1 MSYLTAFI
9 DKLNGMRI
17 LHTSDWHIGSVL
29 YGRKRYD
36 ESDQFLNWLV
46 ETIKSHSIETLLVAG
61 DIFDTSTPSNT
72 AQELYYRFLNEVS
85 KTSCRRVIVTG
96 GNHDS
101 PSFLDAP
108 KALLKAFNVYVVGSA
123 AEREEDEVYVLK
135 DADNNP
141 EVIVC
146 AVPFLRDR
154 DVRQSSEGESY
165 RDKENR
171 LVEGIIS
178 HYQKV
183 YEEACKQRNELG
195 KSLPIIGVGHLFIAG
210 SSIYKRS
217 GEASG
222 ERDLYVGNLGQVPA
236 DRLPSFDYFALGH
249 LHIPQKVAGRETI
262 RYSGSPMA
270 MNFDEIHQQKSVVLI
285 DIDDQHID
293 VQTIPVPAFR
303 QFEQIKGDWDS
314 IEASLRRLE
323 EESFAGWVEVIYEGQ
338 EAIGN
343 LRERVYKLVEN
354 TSIEVLK
361 IQNAMLFNAVMKQYE
376 KEVELQDLNPADVF
390 DQCLIDHG
398 IPDDQKIVL
407 KGLFSEVCRQ
417 ISEADNQK
425 E

>member
-1 MSYLTAFI
+1 M
-9 DKLNGMRI
+9 KV
-17 LHTSDWHIGSVL
+17 LHTSDWHIGSTL

-36 ESDQFLNWLV
+36 ESEKFLQWLV
-46 ETIKSHSIETLLVAG
+46 ETIKNHSIETLIVAG

-85 KTSCRRVIVTG
+85 RTLCRHVIVTG

-108 KALLKAFNVYVVGSA
+108 KALLKAFNVHVVGSA
-123 AEREEDEVYVLK
+123 AEKEEDEVFVLK

-141 EVIVC
+141 VVIVC

-165 RDKENR
+165 GDKESR

-183 YEEACKQRNELG
+183 YEEACKQRNNLG
-195 KSLPIIGVGHLFIAG
+195 KSLPIIGMGHLFIAG

-217 GEASG
+217 GETNG
-222 ERDLYVGNLGQVPA
+222 ERDLYVGSLGQVPA
-236 DRLPSFDYFALGH
+236 DRLPPFDYFALGH
-249 LHIPQKVAGRETI
+249 LHIPQKVAGSESI
-262 RYSGSPMA
+262 RYSGSPMV
-270 MNFDEIHQQKSVVLI
+270 MNFDEIHQQKSVVI
-285 DIDDQHID
+285 VDIHDQNVDI
-293 VQTIPVPAFR
+293 QTVPVPAFR
-303 QFEQIKGDWDS
+303 HFDQIKGDWDS
-314 IEASLRRLE
+314 IEASLKRLK

-390 DQCLIDHG
+390 DQCLTDYG
-398 IPDDQKIVL
+398 IPDDQKVVL

>member
-1 MSYLTAFI
+1 M
-9 DKLNGMRI
+9 KI
-17 LHTSDWHIGSVL
+17 LHTSDWHIGSAL

-36 ESDQFLNWLV
+36 ESEHFLHWLV

-72 AQELYYRFLNEVS
+72 AQELYYRFLNKVS
-85 KTSCRRVIVTG
+85 RTTCRHVIVAG

-123 AEREEDEVYVLK
+123 AEREEDEVFVLK

-154 DVRQSSEGESY
+154 DVRQSNEGESY

-183 YEEACKQRNELG
+183 YEEACKQRNNLA
-195 KSLPIIGVGHLFIAG
+195 KSLPIIGMGHLFIAG

-217 GEASG
+217 GETNG
-222 ERDLYVGNLGQVPA
+222 ERDLYVGSLGQVPA
-236 DRLPSFDYFALGH
+236 DRLPPFDYFALGH
-249 LHIPQKVAGRETI
+249 LHIPQKVAGSETI

-270 MNFDEIHQQKSVVLI
+270 MNFDEIHQQKSVVI
-285 DIDDQHID
+285 VDIHDQNVD
-293 VQTIPVPAFR
+293 VQTVPVPAFR
-303 QFEQIKGDWDS
+303 HFEQIKGDWDS
-314 IEASLRRLE
+314 IEANLKRLK

-361 IQNAMLFNAVMKQYE
+361 IQNTMLFNAVMKQYE
-376 KEVELQDLNPADVF
+376 KEVELQDLNPSDVF

>member
-1 MSYLTAFI
+1 M
-9 DKLNGMRI
+9 KI
-17 LHTSDWHIGSVL
+17 LHTSDWHIGSAL

-36 ESDQFLNWLV
+36 ESEQFLHWLV
-46 ETIKSHSIETLLVAG
+46 ETIKNHSIETLLVAG

-85 KTSCRRVIVTG
+85 KTTCRYVIVTG

-108 KALLKAFNVYVVGSA
+108 KALLKAFNVHVVGSA
-123 AEREEDEVYVLK
+123 AEREEDEVLVLK
-135 DADNNP
+135 DAHNNP

-171 LVEGIIS
+171 LVKGIIL

-183 YEEACKQRNELG
+183 YDEACKERNELG
-195 KSLPIIGVGHLFIAG
+195 KSLPIIGMGHLFIAG

-217 GEASG
+217 GETNG
-222 ERDLYVGNLGQVPA
+222 ERDLYVGSLGQVPV
-236 DRLPSFDYFALGH
+236 DRLPPFDYFALGH
-249 LHIPQKVAGRETI
+249 LHIPQKVAGSETI

-270 MNFDEIHQQKSVVLI
+270 MNFDEIHQQKSVVI
-285 DIDDQHID
+285 VDIHDQNVDI
-293 VQTIPVPAFR
+293 QTVPVPAFR
-303 QFEQIKGDWDS
+303 HFEQIKGDWDS
-314 IEASLRRLE
+314 IEANLKRLKE
-323 EESFAGWVEVIYEGQ
+323 EFFAGWVEVIYEGQ
-338 EAIGN
+338 EVIGN

-376 KEVELQDLNPADVF
+376 KEVELQDLNPSDVF

-398 IPDDQKIVL
+398 IPDDQKVVL

>member
-1 MSYLTAFI
+1 M
-9 DKLNGMRI
+9 KI
-17 LHTSDWHIGSVL
+17 LHTSDWHIGSAL

-36 ESDQFLNWLV
+36 ESEQFLQWLI
-46 ETIKSHSIETLLVAG
+46 ETIKDHSIEALLVAG

-85 KTSCRRVIVTG
+85 RTTCRYVIVTG

-108 KALLKAFNVYVVGSA
+108 KALLKAFNVHVVGSA
-123 AEREEDEVYVLK
+123 AEKGEDEVFVLK
-135 DADNNP
+135 DGDNNP
-141 EVIVC
+141 EVIDC

-165 RDKENR
+165 GDKENR

-183 YEEACKQRNELG
+183 YEEACIQRNNLG
-195 KSLPIIGVGHLFIAG
+195 KSLPIIGMGHLFIAG

-217 GEASG
+217 GEANG
-222 ERDLYVGNLGQVPA
+222 ERDLYVGSLGQVPA
-236 DRLPSFDYFALGH
+236 DRLPCFDYFALGH
-249 LHIPQKVAGRETI
+249 LHIPQKVAGSESI

-270 MNFDEIHQQKSVVLI
+270 MNFDEIHQQKFVVI
-285 DIDDQHID
+285 VDIYDQHVDI
-293 VQTIPVPAFR
+293 QTVPVPAFR
-303 QFEQIKGDWDS
+303 HFDQIKGDWDS
-314 IEASLRRLE
+314 IEASLKRLK

>member
-1 MSYLTAFI
+1 M
-9 DKLNGMRI
+9 KI
-17 LHTSDWHIGSVL
+17 LHTSDWHIGSTL

-36 ESDQFLNWLV
+36 ESEQFLYWLV

-85 KTSCRRVIVTG
+85 RTTCRHVIVTG

-123 AEREEDEVYVLK
+123 AEREEDEIFVLK
-135 DADNNP
+135 DAGNNP

-171 LVEGIIS
+171 LVEGIVS

-183 YEEACKQRNELG
+183 YEEACKEQNELG
-195 KSLPIIGVGHLFIAG
+195 KSLPIIGMGHLFIAG
-210 SSIYKRS
+210 SSIYKCS
-217 GEASG
+217 GEVNG
-222 ERDLYVGNLGQVPA
+222 ERDLYVGSLGQVPA
-236 DRLPSFDYFALGH
+236 DRLPPFDYFALGH
-249 LHIPQKVAGRETI
+249 LHIPQKVAGSETI

-270 MNFDEIHQQKSVVLI
+270 MNFDEIHQHKSVVI
-285 DIDDQHID
+285 VDIHDQNVDI
-293 VQTIPVPAFR
+293 QTVPVPAFR
-303 QFEQIKGDWDS
+303 HFEQIKGDWDS
-314 IEASLRRLE
+314 IEVSLRRLK
-323 EESFAGWVEVIYEGQ
+323 EESFAGWVEVIYEGR

-398 IPDDQKIVL
+398 IPDDQKVVL

>member
-1 MSYLTAFI
+1 M
-9 DKLNGMRI
+9 KI
-17 LHTSDWHIGSVL
+17 LHTSDWHIGSTL

-36 ESDQFLNWLV
+36 ESKQFLHWLV
-46 ETIKSHSIETLLVAG
+46 EIIKNHSIETLLVAG

-85 KTSCRRVIVTG
+85 RTTCRHVIVTG

-108 KALLKAFNVYVVGSA
+108 KALLKAFNIYVVGSV
-123 AEREEDEVYVLK
+123 AEREEAEVFVLK
-135 DADNNP
+135 NADNNP

-154 DVRQSSEGESY
+154 DIRQSSEGESY

-183 YEEACKQRNELG
+183 YEEASKERNELG
-195 KSLPIIGVGHLFIAG
+195 KSLPIIGMGHLFIAG

-217 GEASG
+217 GETNG
-222 ERDLYVGNLGQVPA
+222 ERDLYVGSLGQVPA
-236 DRLPSFDYFALGH
+236 DRLPPFDYFALGH
-249 LHIPQKVAGRETI
+249 LHIPQKVAGSETI

-270 MNFDEIHQQKSVVLI
+270 MNFDEIHQQKSVVI
-285 DIDDQHID
+285 VDIHDQNVDI
-293 VQTIPVPAFR
+293 QTVPVPAFR
-303 QFEQIKGDWDS
+303 HFDQIKGDWDS
-314 IEASLRRLE
+314 IEASLRRLK

>member
-1 MSYLTAFI
+1 MKT
-9 DKLNGMRI
+9 
-17 LHTSDWHIGSVL
+17 LHTSDWHIGSTL

-36 ESDQFLNWLV
+36 ESERFLQWLV
-46 ETIKSHSIETLLVAG
+46 ETIKNQSIEALLVAG

-85 KTSCRRVIVTG
+85 RTTCRHVIVTG

-183 YEEACKQRNELG
+183 YDEACSQRNNSGE
-195 KSLPIIGVGHLFIAG
+195 SLPIIGIGHLFIAG

-222 ERDLYVGNLGQVPA
+222 ERDLYVGNLGQVSA
-236 DRLPSFDYFALGH
+236 DRLPPFDYFALGH
-249 LHIPQKVAGRETI
+249 LHIPQKVAGSETI

-270 MNFDEIHQQKSVVLI
+270 MNFDEIHQQKSVVI
-285 DIDDQHID
+285 VDIHDQNVDI
-293 VQTIPVPAFR
+293 QTVPVPAFR
-303 QFEQIKGDWDS
+303 HFEQIKGDWDS
-314 IEASLRRLE
+314 IEASLKRLKE
-323 EESFAGWVEVIYEGQ
+323 KSFAGWVEVIYEGQ
-338 EAIGN
+338 EVIGN

-354 TSIEVLK
+354 STIEVLK

>member
-1 MSYLTAFI
+1 M
-9 DKLNGMRI
+9 KI
-17 LHTSDWHIGSVL
+17 LHVSDWHIGSAL

-36 ESDQFLNWLV
+36 ESEQFLHWLV
-46 ETIKSHSIETLLVAG
+46 ETIENHSVEALLVAG

-85 KTSCRRVIVTG
+85 KTTCRHVIVTG

-123 AEREEDEVYVLK
+123 AEREEDEVLVLM
-135 DADNNP
+135 DAHNNP

-178 HYQKV
+178 HYQTV
-183 YEEACKQRNELG
+183 YEEACKERNELG
-195 KSLPIIGVGHLFIAG
+195 KSLPIIGMGHLFIAG

-217 GEASG
+217 GETNG
-222 ERDLYVGNLGQVPA
+222 ERDLYVGSLGQVPA
-236 DRLPSFDYFALGH
+236 DRLPPFDYFALGH
-249 LHIPQKVAGRETI
+249 LHIPQNVAGCKNI

-270 MNFDEIHQQKSVVLI
+270 MNFDEIHQQKSVVI
-285 DIDDQHID
+285 VDIHDQHVHIRT
-293 VQTIPVPAFR
+293 VPVPAFR
-303 QFEQIKGDWDS
+303 HFEQIKGDWDS
-314 IEASLRRLE
+314 IEASLRRLK

-338 EAIGN
+338 EVIGN

-390 DQCLIDHG
+390 DQCLTDYG
-398 IPDDQKIVL
+398 LPDDQKVVL

>member
-1 MSYLTAFI
+1 M
-9 DKLNGMRI
+9 KI
-17 LHTSDWHIGSVL
+17 LHTSDWHIGSTL

-36 ESDQFLNWLV
+36 ESERFLQWLV
-46 ETIKSHSIETLLVAG
+46 ETIKNQSIEALLVAG

-85 KTSCRRVIVTG
+85 RTTCRHVIVTG

-108 KALLKAFNVYVVGSA
+108 KALLKAFNIYVVGSV
-123 AEREEDEVYVLK
+123 AEREEAEVLVLN

-154 DVRQSSEGESY
+154 DVRQSSEGEPY

-183 YEEACKQRNELG
+183 YEEACKERNELG
-195 KSLPIIGVGHLFIAG
+195 KSLPIIGMGHLFIAG

-217 GEASG
+217 GETNG
-222 ERDLYVGNLGQVPA
+222 ERDLYVGNLGQVSV
-236 DRLPSFDYFALGH
+236 DRLPPFDYFALGH
-249 LHIPQKVAGRETI
+249 LHIPQKVAGSETI

-270 MNFDEIHQQKSVVLI
+270 MNFDEIHQQKSVVI
-285 DIDDQHID
+285 VDIHDQNVDIQT
-293 VQTIPVPAFR
+293 VQVPAFR
-303 QFEQIKGDWDS
+303 NFEQIKGDWDS
-314 IEASLRRLE
+314 IEASLKRLKE
-323 EESFAGWVEVIYEGQ
+323 EPFAGWVEVIYEGQ

>member
-1 MSYLTAFI
+1 M
-9 DKLNGMRI
+9 KI

-36 ESDQFLNWLV
+36 ESEQFLHWLG

-85 KTSCRRVIVTG
+85 KTTCRNIIVTG

-108 KALLKAFNVYVVGSA
+108 KALLKAFNVHVVGSA
-123 AEREEDEVYVLK
+123 AEREEDEVFVLK

-141 EVIVC
+141 EAIVC

-165 RDKENR
+165 RDKESR

-183 YEEACKQRNELG
+183 YEEACKERNELG
-195 KSLPIIGVGHLFIAG
+195 KSLPIIGMGHLFIAG

-217 GEASG
+217 GETNG
-222 ERDLYVGNLGQVPA
+222 ERDLYVGSLGQVPA
-236 DRLPSFDYFALGH
+236 DRLPPFDYFALGH
-249 LHIPQKVAGRETI
+249 LHIPQKVVGSESI

-270 MNFDEIHQQKSVVLI
+270 MNFDEIHQQKYVVI
-285 DIDDQHID
+285 VDIHDQHVDI
-293 VQTIPVPAFR
+293 QTEFVPAFR
-303 QFEQIKGDWDS
+303 HFEQIKGDWDS
-314 IEASLRRLE
+314 IEANLKRLK

>member
-1 MSYLTAFI
+1 M
-9 DKLNGMRI
+9 KI
-17 LHTSDWHIGSVL
+17 LHTSDWHIGSTL

-36 ESDQFLNWLV
+36 ESERFLQWLV
-46 ETIKSHSIETLLVAG
+46 ETIKNQSIEALLVAG
-61 DIFDTSTPSNT
+61 DIFDTSTPSYT

-85 KTSCRRVIVTG
+85 RTTCRHVIVTG

-108 KALLKAFNVYVVGSA
+108 KALLKAFNIYVVGSV
-123 AEREEDEVYVLK
+123 AEREEAEVLVLN

-146 AVPFLRDR
+146 AIPFLRDR

-183 YEEACKQRNELG
+183 YEEACKERNELG
-195 KSLPIIGVGHLFIAG
+195 KSLPIIGMGHLFIAG

-222 ERDLYVGNLGQVPA
+222 ERDLYVGNLGQVSA

-249 LHIPQKVAGRETI
+249 LHIPQKVAGSETI

-270 MNFDEIHQQKSVVLI
+270 MNFDEIHQQKSVVI
-285 DIDDQHID
+285 VDIHDQHVHIRT
-293 VQTIPVPAFR
+293 VPVPAFR
-303 QFEQIKGDWDS
+303 HFEQIKGDWDS
-314 IEASLRRLE
+314 IEASLRRLK

-338 EAIGN
+338 EVIGN

-390 DQCLIDHG
+390 DQCLTDHG
-398 IPDDQKIVL
+398 LPDDQKVVL

>member
-1 MSYLTAFI
+1 M
-9 DKLNGMRI
+9 KI
-17 LHTSDWHIGSVL
+17 LHTSDWHIGSTL

-36 ESDQFLNWLV
+36 ESKQFLHWLV
-46 ETIKSHSIETLLVAG
+46 EIIKNHSIETLLVAG

-85 KTSCRRVIVTG
+85 RTTCRHVIVTG

-108 KALLKAFNVYVVGSA
+108 KALLKAFNIYVVGSV
-123 AEREEDEVYVLK
+123 AEREEAEVFVLK
-135 DADNNP
+135 NADNNP

-154 DVRQSSEGESY
+154 DIRQSSEGESY

-183 YEEACKQRNELG
+183 YEEASKERNELG
-195 KSLPIIGVGHLFIAG
+195 KSLPIIGMGHLFIAG

-217 GEASG
+217 GETNG
-222 ERDLYVGNLGQVPA
+222 ERDLYVGSLGQVPA
-236 DRLPSFDYFALGH
+236 DRLPPFDYFALGH
-249 LHIPQKVAGRETI
+249 LHIPQKVAGSETI

-270 MNFDEIHQQKSVVLI
+270 MNFDEIHQQKSVVI
-285 DIDDQHID
+285 VDIHDQNVDI
-293 VQTIPVPAFR
+293 QTVPVPAFR
-303 QFEQIKGDWDS
+303 HFDQIKGDWDS
-314 IEASLRRLE
+314 IEASLRRLK

-376 KEVELQDLNPADVF
+376 KEVELQDLNPTDVF
-390 DQCLIDHG
+390 DQCLIDYG

>member
-1 MSYLTAFI
+1 M
-9 DKLNGMRI
+9 KI
-17 LHTSDWHIGSVL
+17 LHTSDWHIGSTL

-36 ESDQFLNWLV
+36 ESEQFLHWLV
-46 ETIKSHSIETLLVAG
+46 ETIKNHSIETLLVAG

-85 KTSCRRVIVTG
+85 RTTCRHVIVTG

-135 DADNNP
+135 DADNNL

-154 DVRQSSEGESY
+154 DVRQSNEGESY

-183 YEEACKQRNELG
+183 YDEACSQRNNSGE
-195 KSLPIIGVGHLFIAG
+195 SLPVIGMGHLFIAG

-217 GEASG
+217 GETNG
-222 ERDLYVGNLGQVPA
+222 ERDLYVGSLGQVPA
-236 DRLPSFDYFALGH
+236 DRLPPFDYFALGH
-249 LHIPQKVAGRETI
+249 LHIPQKVAGSETI
-262 RYSGSPMA
+262 RYSGSSMA
-270 MNFDEIHQQKSVVLI
+270 MNFDEIHQQKSVVI
-285 DIDDQHID
+285 VDIHDQNVDIKT
-293 VQTIPVPAFR
+293 VPVPAFR
-303 QFEQIKGDWDS
+303 HFEQIKGDWDS
-314 IEASLRRLE
+314 IEANLKRLKK
-323 EESFAGWVEVIYEGQ
+323 ESFAGWVEVIYEGQ

-361 IQNAMLFNAVMKQYE
+361 IQNTMLFNAVMKQYE

-398 IPDDQKIVL
+398 IPDDQKVVL
-407 KGLFSEVCRQ
+407 KGLFSEVCGQ

>member
-1 MSYLTAFI
+1 M
-9 DKLNGMRI
+9 KI
-17 LHTSDWHIGSVL
+17 LHTSDWHIGSAL

-36 ESDQFLNWLV
+36 ESEQFLHWLV
-46 ETIKSHSIETLLVAG
+46 ETIKNHSIETLLVAG

-85 KTSCRRVIVTG
+85 RTTCRHIIVTG

-108 KALLKAFNVYVVGSA
+108 KALLKAFNIYVVGSV
-123 AEREEDEVYVLK
+123 AEREKAEVLVLN

-146 AVPFLRDR
+146 AIPFLRDR

-171 LVEGIIS
+171 LIEGIVS

-183 YEEACKQRNELG
+183 YEEACKERNELG
-195 KSLPIIGVGHLFIAG
+195 KSLPIIGMGHLFIAG

-222 ERDLYVGNLGQVPA
+222 ERDLYVGNLGQVSA

-270 MNFDEIHQQKSVVLI
+270 MNFDEIHQQKSVVI
-285 DIDDQHID
+285 VDIHDQNVDIQT
-293 VQTIPVPAFR
+293 VQVPAFR
-303 QFEQIKGDWDS
+303 HFEQIKGDWDS
-314 IEASLRRLE
+314 IEASLKRLK

-376 KEVELQDLNPADVF
+376 KEVELQDLNPTDVF

>member
-1 MSYLTAFI
+1 M
-9 DKLNGMRI
+9 KI
-17 LHTSDWHIGSVL
+17 LHTSDWHIGSTL

-36 ESDQFLNWLV
+36 ESKQFLHWLV
-46 ETIKSHSIETLLVAG
+46 EIIKNHSIETLLVAG

-85 KTSCRRVIVTG
+85 RTTCRHVIVTG

-108 KALLKAFNVYVVGSA
+108 KALLKAFNIYVVGSV
-123 AEREEDEVYVLK
+123 AEREEAEVLVLN

-146 AVPFLRDR
+146 AIPFLRDR

-165 RDKENR
+165 RDKENC

-183 YEEACKQRNELG
+183 YEEACKARNELG
-195 KSLPIIGVGHLFIAG
+195 ESLPIIGMGHLFISG

-217 GEASG
+217 GETNS
-222 ERDLYVGNLGQVPA
+222 ERDLYVGSLGQVPA
-236 DRLPSFDYFALGH
+236 DRLPPFDYFALGH
-249 LHIPQKVAGRETI
+249 LHIPQKVAGSETI

-314 IEASLRRLE
+314 IEASLKRLK

-361 IQNAMLFNAVMKQYE
+361 IQNTMLFNAVMKQYE
-376 KEVELQDLNPADVF
+376 KEVELQDLNPSDVF

>member
-1 MSYLTAFI
+1 M
-9 DKLNGMRI
+9 KV
-17 LHTSDWHIGSVL
+17 LHTSDWHIGSTL

-36 ESDQFLNWLV
+36 ESEQFLHWLV

-85 KTSCRRVIVTG
+85 KTTCRHVIVTG

-123 AEREEDEVYVLK
+123 AEREGDEVLVLK
-135 DADNNP
+135 DAHNNP

-154 DVRQSSEGESY
+154 DMRQSSEGESY

-171 LVEGIIS
+171 LVVGIIL

-183 YEEACKQRNELG
+183 YEEACKERNELG
-195 KSLPIIGVGHLFIAG
+195 KSLPIIGMGHLFIAG

-236 DRLPSFDYFALGH
+236 DRLPPFDYFALGH
-249 LHIPQKVAGRETI
+249 LHIPQKVAGSETI

-270 MNFDEIHQQKSVVLI
+270 MNFDEIHQQKSVVI
-285 DIDDQHID
+285 VDIHDQNVDI
-293 VQTIPVPAFR
+293 QTVPVPAFR
-303 QFEQIKGDWDS
+303 HFEQIKGDWDS
-314 IEASLRRLE
+314 IEENLKRLKD
-323 EESFAGWVEVIYEGQ
+323 ESFAGWVEVIYEGK

-390 DQCLIDHG
+390 DQCLTDHG
-398 IPDDQKIVL
+398 IPDDQKVVL

>member
-1 MSYLTAFI
+1 M
-9 DKLNGMRI
+9 KI
-17 LHTSDWHIGSVL
+17 LHTSDWHIGSTL

-36 ESDQFLNWLV
+36 ESEQFLQWLI
-46 ETIKSHSIETLLVAG
+46 ESIKNQSIEALLVAG

-85 KTSCRRVIVTG
+85 RTTCRHVIVTG

-108 KALLKAFNVYVVGSA
+108 KALLKAFNVHVVGST
-123 AEREEDEVYVLK
+123 AEREEDEVFVLK
-135 DADNNP
+135 DAANNP
-141 EVIVC
+141 KVIVC

-154 DVRQSSEGESY
+154 DVRQSNEGESY

-183 YEEACKQRNELG
+183 YEEACKERNELG
-195 KSLPIIGVGHLFIAG
+195 KSLPIIGMGHLFIAG

-217 GEASG
+217 GETNG
-222 ERDLYVGNLGQVPA
+222 ERDLYVGSLGQVPA
-236 DRLPSFDYFALGH
+236 DRLPPFDYFALGH
-249 LHIPQKVAGRETI
+249 LHIPQKVAGSETI

-270 MNFDEIHQQKSVVLI
+270 MNFDEIHQQKSVVI
-285 DIDDQHID
+285 VDIHDQNVDI
-293 VQTIPVPAFR
+293 QIMPVPAFR
-303 QFEQIKGDWDS
+303 HFEQIKGDWDS
-314 IEASLRRLE
+314 IEANLKRLK
-323 EESFAGWVEVIYEGQ
+323 EESFAGWVEVIYEGE

>member
-1 MSYLTAFI
+1 M
-9 DKLNGMRI
+9 KI
-17 LHTSDWHIGSVL
+17 LHTSDWHIGSTL

-36 ESDQFLNWLV
+36 ESERFLQWLV
-46 ETIKSHSIETLLVAG
+46 ETIKNQSIEALLVAG

-85 KTSCRRVIVTG
+85 RTTCRHVIVTG

-123 AEREEDEVYVLK
+123 AEREEDEVLVLK
-135 DADNNP
+135 DAHNNP

-154 DVRQSSEGESY
+154 DVRQSNEGESY

-183 YEEACKQRNELG
+183 YEEACKERNELG
-195 KSLPIIGVGHLFIAG
+195 KSLPIIGMGHLFIAG

-217 GEASG
+217 GETNG
-222 ERDLYVGNLGQVPA
+222 ERDLYVGSLGQVPA
-236 DRLPSFDYFALGH
+236 DRLPFFDYFALGH
-249 LHIPQKVAGRETI
+249 LHIPQVAGCENI
-262 RYSGSPMA
+262 RYSGSPMV
-270 MNFDEIHQQKSVVLI
+270 MNFDEIHQQKSVEIV
-285 DIDDQHID
+285 DIHDQNVDI
-293 VQTIPVPAFR
+293 QTVPVPAFR
-303 QFEQIKGDWDS
+303 HFEQIKGDWDS
-314 IEASLRRLE
+314 IEANLKRLK
-323 EESFAGWVEVIYEGQ
+323 EESFAGWVEVIYEGE

-361 IQNAMLFNAVMKQYE
+361 IQNTMLFNAVMKQYE
-376 KEVELQDLNPADVF
+376 KEVELQDLNPTDVF

>member
-1 MSYLTAFI
+1 M
-9 DKLNGMRI
+9 KI
-17 LHTSDWHIGSVL
+17 LHTSDWHIGSTL

-36 ESDQFLNWLV
+36 ESERFLQWLV
-46 ETIKSHSIETLLVAG
+46 ETIKNQSIEALLVAG

-85 KTSCRRVIVTG
+85 RTTCRHVIVTG

-123 AEREEDEVYVLK
+123 AEREEDEVLVLK
-135 DADNNP
+135 DAHNNP

-154 DVRQSSEGESY
+154 DVRQSNEGESY

-183 YEEACKQRNELG
+183 YEEACKERNELG
-195 KSLPIIGVGHLFIAG
+195 KSLPIIGMGHLFIAG

-217 GEASG
+217 GETNG
-222 ERDLYVGNLGQVPA
+222 ECDLYVGSLGQVPA
-236 DRLPSFDYFALGH
+236 DRLPFFDYFALGH
-249 LHIPQKVAGRETI
+249 LHIPQKVAGCETI

-303 QFEQIKGDWDS
+303 HFDQIKGDWDS
-314 IEASLRRLE
+314 IEASLRRLK

-354 TSIEVLK
+354 TSVEVLK

-376 KEVELQDLNPADVF
+376 KEVELQDLNPPDVF
-390 DQCLIDHG
+390 DQCLTDHS

-407 KGLFSEVCRQ
+407 KRLFSEVCRQ

>member
-1 MSYLTAFI
+1 M
-9 DKLNGMRI
+9 KI
-17 LHTSDWHIGSVL
+17 LHTSDWHIGSAL

-36 ESDQFLNWLV
+36 ESEQFLHWLV
-46 ETIKSHSIETLLVAG
+46 ETIKNQSIEALLVAG

-85 KTSCRRVIVTG
+85 RTTCRHVIVTG

-108 KALLKAFNVYVVGSA
+108 KALLKAFNIYVVGSV
-123 AEREEDEVYVLK
+123 AEREEAEVLVLN

-146 AVPFLRDR
+146 AIPFLRDR

-183 YEEACKQRNELG
+183 YEEACKERNELG
-195 KSLPIIGVGHLFIAG
+195 KSLPIIGMGHLFIAG

-217 GEASG
+217 GETNG
-222 ERDLYVGNLGQVPA
+222 ERDLYVGSLGQVPA

-249 LHIPQKVAGRETI
+249 LHIPQKVAGSETI

-270 MNFDEIHQQKSVVLI
+270 MNFDEIHQQKSVVI
-285 DIDDQHID
+285 VDIHDQHVHIRT
-293 VQTIPVPAFR
+293 VPVPAFR
-303 QFEQIKGDWDS
+303 HFEQIKGDWDS
-314 IEASLRRLE
+314 IEASLRRLK

-338 EAIGN
+338 EVIGN

-390 DQCLIDHG
+390 DQCLTDHG
-398 IPDDQKIVL
+398 LPDDQKVVL
-407 KGLFSEVCRQ
+407 KGLFSEVCHQ

>member
-1 MSYLTAFI
+1 M
-9 DKLNGMRI
+9 KI
-17 LHTSDWHIGSVL
+17 LHTSDWHIGSAL

-36 ESDQFLNWLV
+36 ESEQFLHWLV

-85 KTSCRRVIVTG
+85 RTTCRHVIVTG

-123 AEREEDEVYVLK
+123 AEREEDEVFVLK
-135 DADNNP
+135 DAGNNP

-183 YEEACKQRNELG
+183 YEEACKERNELG
-195 KSLPIIGVGHLFIAG
+195 KSLPIIGMGHLFIAG

-217 GEASG
+217 GETNG
-222 ERDLYVGNLGQVPA
+222 ERDLYVGSLGQVPA
-236 DRLPSFDYFALGH
+236 DRLP
-249 LHIPQKVAGRETI
+249 P
-262 RYSGSPMA
+262 
-270 MNFDEIHQQKSVVLI
+270 
-285 DIDDQHID
+285 
-293 VQTIPVPAFR
+293 
-303 QFEQIKGDWDS
+303 
-314 IEASLRRLE
+314 
-323 EESFAGWVEVIYEGQ
+323 
-338 EAIGN
+338 
-343 LRERVYKLVEN
+343 
-354 TSIEVLK
+354 
-361 IQNAMLFNAVMKQYE
+361 
-376 KEVELQDLNPADVF
+376 
-390 DQCLIDHG
+390 
-398 IPDDQKIVL
+398 
-407 KGLFSEVCRQ
+407 
-417 ISEADNQK
+417 
-425 E
+425 

>member
-1 MSYLTAFI
+1 M
-9 DKLNGMRI
+9 KI
-17 LHTSDWHIGSVL
+17 LHTSDWHIGSTL

-36 ESDQFLNWLV
+36 ESEQFLHWLV
-46 ETIKSHSIETLLVAG
+46 ETIENHSVEALLVAG

-85 KTSCRRVIVTG
+85 KTTCRYVIATG

-108 KALLKAFNVYVVGSA
+108 KALLKVFNVYVVGSA
-123 AEREEDEVYVLK
+123 AEREEDEVLVLK
-135 DADNNP
+135 DAYNNP
-141 EVIVC
+141 KVIVC

-183 YEEACKQRNELG
+183 YDEACSQRNNSGE
-195 KSLPIIGVGHLFIAG
+195 SLPIIGIGHLFIAG

-222 ERDLYVGNLGQVPA
+222 ERDLYVGNLGQVSA
-236 DRLPSFDYFALGH
+236 DRLPPFDYFALGH
-249 LHIPQKVAGRETI
+249 LHIPQKVAGSETI

-270 MNFDEIHQQKSVVLI
+270 MNFDEIHQQKSVVI
-285 DIDDQHID
+285 VDIHDQNVDI
-293 VQTIPVPAFR
+293 QTVPVPAFR
-303 QFEQIKGDWDS
+303 HFEQIKGDWDS
-314 IEASLRRLE
+314 IEASLKRLKE
-323 EESFAGWVEVIYEGQ
+323 KSFAGWVEVIYEGQ
-338 EAIGN
+338 EVIGN

-354 TSIEVLK
+354 STIEVLK

-376 KEVELQDLNPADVF
+376 KEVELQDLNPLDVF
-390 DQCLIDHG
+390 EQCLIDHG
-398 IPDDQKIVL
+398 IPDDQKAVL

>member
-1 MSYLTAFI
+1 M
-9 DKLNGMRI
+9 KI
-17 LHTSDWHIGSVL
+17 LHTSDWHIGLTL

-36 ESDQFLNWLV
+36 ESKQFLHWLV
-46 ETIKSHSIETLLVAG
+46 EIIKNHSIETLLVAG

-72 AQELYYRFLNEVS
+72 AQEFYYRFLNEVS
-85 KTSCRRVIVTG
+85 RTTCRHVIVTG

-108 KALLKAFNVYVVGSA
+108 KALLKAFNIYVVGSV
-123 AEREEDEVYVLK
+123 AEREEAEVFVLK
-135 DADNNP
+135 NADNNP

-154 DVRQSSEGESY
+154 DIRQSSEGESY

-183 YEEACKQRNELG
+183 YEEASKERNELG
-195 KSLPIIGVGHLFIAG
+195 KSLPIIGMGHLFIAG

-217 GEASG
+217 GETNG
-222 ERDLYVGNLGQVPA
+222 ERDLYVGSLGQVPA
-236 DRLPSFDYFALGH
+236 DRLPPFDYFALGH
-249 LHIPQKVAGRETI
+249 LHIPQKVAGSETI

-270 MNFDEIHQQKSVVLI
+270 MNFDEIHQQKSVVI
-285 DIDDQHID
+285 VDIHDQNVDI
-293 VQTIPVPAFR
+293 QTVPVPAFR
-303 QFEQIKGDWDS
+303 HFDQIKGDWDS
-314 IEASLRRLE
+314 IEASLRRLK

-376 KEVELQDLNPADVF
+376 KEVELQDLNPTDVF
-390 DQCLIDHG
+390 DQCLIDYG

>member
-1 MSYLTAFI
+1 M
-9 DKLNGMRI
+9 KI
-17 LHTSDWHIGSVL
+17 LHTSDWHIGSTL

-36 ESDQFLNWLV
+36 ETEQFLHWLV
-46 ETIKSHSIETLLVAG
+46 ETIKDNSIETLLVAG

-85 KTSCRRVIVTG
+85 GTTCRHVIVTG

-108 KALLKAFNVYVVGSA
+108 KALLKAFNVHVVGSA
-123 AEREEDEVYVLK
+123 AEREEDKVYVLK

-183 YEEACKQRNELG
+183 YEEACKERNELG
-195 KSLPIIGVGHLFIAG
+195 KSLPIVGMGHLFIAG

-217 GEASG
+217 GETNG
-222 ERDLYVGNLGQVPA
+222 ERDLYVGSLGQVPA

-249 LHIPQKVAGRETI
+249 LHIPQKVAGSETI

-270 MNFDEIHQQKSVVLI
+270 MNFDEIHQQKSVVI
-285 DIDDQHID
+285 VDIHEQNVDI
-293 VQTIPVPAFR
+293 QTVPVPAFR
-303 QFEQIKGDWDS
+303 HFEQIKGDWDS
-314 IEASLRRLE
+314 IEASLKRLKE
-323 EESFAGWVEVIYEGQ
+323 KSFAGWVEVIYEGQ
-338 EAIGN
+338 EVIGN

-376 KEVELQDLNPADVF
+376 KEVELQDLNPTDVF

>member
-1 MSYLTAFI
+1 M
-9 DKLNGMRI
+9 KI
-17 LHTSDWHIGSVL
+17 LHTSDWHIGSTL

-36 ESDQFLNWLV
+36 ETEQFLQWLV
-46 ETIKSHSIETLLVAG
+46 ETIKNHSIEALLVAG
-61 DIFDTSTPSNT
+61 DVFDTSTPSNT

-85 KTSCRRVIVTG
+85 RTNCRHVIVTA

-108 KALLKAFNVYVVGSA
+108 KVLLKAFNVHVVGSA
-123 AEREEDEVYVLK
+123 AEKGGFEVLVLK
-135 DADNNP
+135 DGDSKP
-141 EVIVC
+141 ELIVC

-165 RDKENR
+165 QDKENR

-178 HYQKV
+178 HYQKA
-183 YEEACKQRNELG
+183 YEEACKEQNDLD
-195 KSLPIIGVGHLFIAG
+195 KSLPIVGMGHLFIAG
-210 SSIYKRS
+210 SSIYKRL

-249 LHIPQKVAGRETI
+249 LHIPQKVACNEVI

-270 MNFDEIHQQKSVVLI
+270 MNFDEIHQQKSVVLV
-285 DIDDQHID
+285 DIEDQHVD

-303 QFEQIKGDWDS
+303 QFEQIKGDWNS
-314 IEASLRRLE
+314 IENTINKLK
-323 EESFAGWVEVIYEGQ
+323 EESFTGWVEVIYEGQ

-390 DQCLIDHG
+390 DQCLIDQG
-398 IPDDQKIVL
+398 VPDDQKVVL

-417 ISEADNQK
+417 IGEADNQK

>member
-1 MSYLTAFI
+1 M
-9 DKLNGMRI
+9 KI
-17 LHTSDWHIGSVL
+17 LHTSDWHIGSAL

-36 ESDQFLNWLV
+36 ESEQFLHWLV
-46 ETIKSHSIETLLVAG
+46 ETIKNHSIETLLVAG

-85 KTSCRRVIVTG
+85 RTTCRHVIVTR

-101 PSFLDAP
+101 PSFLDAF
-108 KALLKAFNVYVVGSA
+108 KALLKAFNIYVVGSV
-123 AEREEDEVYVLK
+123 AEREEAEVLVLN

-146 AVPFLRDR
+146 AIPFLRDR

-183 YEEACKQRNELG
+183 YEEACKERNELG
-195 KSLPIIGVGHLFIAG
+195 KSLPIIGMGHLFIAG

-222 ERDLYVGNLGQVPA
+222 ERDLYVGNLGQVSA

-270 MNFDEIHQQKSVVLI
+270 MNFDEIHQQKSVVI
-285 DIDDQHID
+285 VDIHDQNMDIKT
-293 VQTIPVPAFR
+293 VPVPAFR
-303 QFEQIKGDWDS
+303 HFDQIKGDWDS
-314 IEASLRRLE
+314 IEASLRRLK

-376 KEVELQDLNPADVF
+376 KEVELQDLNPSDVF
-390 DQCLIDHG
+390 DQCLTDHG
-398 IPDDQKIVL
+398 IPDDQKVVL

-417 ISEADNQK
+417 ISEADSQK

>member
-1 MSYLTAFI
+1 M
-9 DKLNGMRI
+9 KI
-17 LHTSDWHIGSVL
+17 LHTSDWHIGSTL

-36 ESDQFLNWLV
+36 ESERFLQWLV
-46 ETIKSHSIETLLVAG
+46 ETIKNQSIEALLVAG

-85 KTSCRRVIVTG
+85 KTTCRHVIVTG

-123 AEREEDEVYVLK
+123 AEREEDEVLVLK
-135 DADNNP
+135 DAYNNP

-171 LVEGIIS
+171 LVEGIVS

-183 YEEACKQRNELG
+183 YEEACKERNELG
-195 KSLPIIGVGHLFIAG
+195 KSLPIIGMGHLFIAG

-217 GEASG
+217 GETNG
-222 ERDLYVGNLGQVPA
+222 ERDLYVGSLGQVPA
-236 DRLPSFDYFALGH
+236 DRLPPFDYFALGH

-270 MNFDEIHQQKSVVLI
+270 MNFDEIHQQKSVVI
-285 DIDDQHID
+285 VDIHDQNMDIHT
-293 VQTIPVPAFR
+293 VPVPTFR
-303 QFEQIKGDWDS
+303 HFDQIKGDWDS
-314 IEASLRRLE
+314 IEASLKRLK
-323 EESFAGWVEVIYEGQ
+323 EESFAGWIEVIYEGQ

-376 KEVELQDLNPADVF
+376 KEVELQDLNPPDVF
-390 DQCLIDHG
+390 DQCLTDHG
-398 IPDDQKIVL
+398 IPDEQKIVL

>member
-1 MSYLTAFI
+1 M
-9 DKLNGMRI
+9 KI
-17 LHTSDWHIGSVL
+17 LHTSDWHIGSTL

-36 ESDQFLNWLV
+36 ESERFLQWLV
-46 ETIKSHSIETLLVAG
+46 ETIKNQSIEALLVAG

-85 KTSCRRVIVTG
+85 RTTCRHVIVTG

-108 KALLKAFNVYVVGSA
+108 KALLKAFNIYVVGSV
-123 AEREEDEVYVLK
+123 AEREEAEVLVLN

-146 AVPFLRDR
+146 VIPFLRDR

-183 YEEACKQRNELG
+183 YEEACKERNELG
-195 KSLPIIGVGHLFIAG
+195 KSLPIIGMGHLFIAG

-217 GEASG
+217 GETNG
-222 ERDLYVGNLGQVPA
+222 ERDLYVGSLGQVPA
-236 DRLPSFDYFALGH
+236 DRLPPFDYFALGH
-249 LHIPQKVAGRETI
+249 LHIPQKVAGSETI

-270 MNFDEIHQQKSVVLI
+270 MNFDEIHQQKSVVI
-285 DIDDQHID
+285 VDIHDQHVDIRT
-293 VQTIPVPAFR
+293 VPVPAFR

-390 DQCLIDHG
+390 DQCLTDHG
-398 IPDDQKIVL
+398 IPDDQKVVL

>member
-1 MSYLTAFI
+1 M
-9 DKLNGMRI
+9 KI
-17 LHTSDWHIGSVL
+17 LHTSDWHIGSAL

-36 ESDQFLNWLV
+36 ESEQFLHWLV
-46 ETIKSHSIETLLVAG
+46 ETIKNHSIETLLVAG

-85 KTSCRRVIVTG
+85 RTTCRHVIVTG

-108 KALLKAFNVYVVGSA
+108 KALLKAFNIYVVGSV
-123 AEREEDEVYVLK
+123 AEREEAEVLVLN

-146 AVPFLRDR
+146 AIPFLRDR

-183 YEEACKQRNELG
+183 YEEACKERNELG
-195 KSLPIIGVGHLFIAG
+195 KSLPIIGMGHLFIAG

-217 GEASG
+217 GETNG
-222 ERDLYVGNLGQVPA
+222 ERDLYVGSLGQVPA
-236 DRLPSFDYFALGH
+236 DRLPPFDYFALGH
-249 LHIPQKVAGRETI
+249 LHIPQKVTGKENI

-270 MNFDEIHQQKSVVLI
+270 MNFDEIHQQKSVVII
-285 DIDDQHID
+285 DIRDQKVDIKT
-293 VQTIPVPAFR
+293 VPVPAFR

-314 IEASLRRLE
+314 LEASLRRLK

-338 EAIGN
+338 EVIGN

-354 TSIEVLK
+354 STIEVLK

-376 KEVELQDLNPADVF
+376 KEVELQDLNPLDVF
-390 DQCLIDHG
+390 EQCLIDHG
-398 IPDDQKIVL
+398 IPDDQKAVL

>member
-1 MSYLTAFI
+1 M
-9 DKLNGMRI
+9 KI
-17 LHTSDWHIGSVL
+17 LHTSDWHIGSAL

-36 ESDQFLNWLV
+36 ESEQFLHWLV
-46 ETIKSHSIETLLVAG
+46 ETIKNHSIETLLVAG

-85 KTSCRRVIVTG
+85 RTTCRHVIVTG

-108 KALLKAFNVYVVGSA
+108 KALLKAFNIYVVGSV
-123 AEREEDEVYVLK
+123 AEREEAEVLVLN

-146 AVPFLRDR
+146 AIPFLRDR

-183 YEEACKQRNELG
+183 YEEACKERNELG
-195 KSLPIIGVGHLFIAG
+195 KSLPIIGMGHLFIAG

-222 ERDLYVGNLGQVPA
+222 ERDLYVGNLGQVSA
-236 DRLPSFDYFALGH
+236 DRLPPFDYFALGH
-249 LHIPQKVAGRETI
+249 LHIPQKVAGSEMI

-303 QFEQIKGDWDS
+303 QFERIKGDCDS
-314 IEASLRRLE
+314 IEANLKRLKK
-323 EESFAGWVEVIYEGQ
+323 ESFAGWVEVIYEGQ

-343 LRERVYKLVEN
+343 LRERVCKLVEN

-398 IPDDQKIVL
+398 IPDDQKVVL

>member
-1 MSYLTAFI
+1 M
-9 DKLNGMRI
+9 KI
-17 LHTSDWHIGSVL
+17 LHTSDWHIGSAL

-36 ESDQFLNWLV
+36 ESEQFLHWLV
-46 ETIKSHSIETLLVAG
+46 ETIKNHSIETLLVAG

-85 KTSCRRVIVTG
+85 KTTCRHVIVTG

-108 KALLKAFNVYVVGSA
+108 KALLKAFNVHVVGSA
-123 AEREEDEVYVLK
+123 AEREEDEVLVLK
-135 DADNNP
+135 DAHNNP

-183 YEEACKQRNELG
+183 YDEAYSQRNNSGE
-195 KSLPIIGVGHLFIAG
+195 SLPVIGMGHIFIAG

-217 GEASG
+217 GETNG
-222 ERDLYVGNLGQVPA
+222 ERDLYVGSLGQVPA

-249 LHIPQKVAGRETI
+249 LHIPQKVAGSETI

-270 MNFDEIHQQKSVVLI
+270 MNFDEIHQQKSVVI
-285 DIDDQHID
+285 VDIHDQNVDIQT
-293 VQTIPVPAFR
+293 VQVPAFR
-303 QFEQIKGDWDS
+303 NFEQIKGDWDS
-314 IEASLRRLE
+314 IEASLKRLKE
-323 EESFAGWVEVIYEGQ
+323 EPFAGWVEVIYEGQ

-376 KEVELQDLNPADVF
+376 KEVELQDLNPTDVF

-407 KGLFSEVCRQ
+407 KGLFSEVCHQ

>member
-1 MSYLTAFI
+1 M
-9 DKLNGMRI
+9 KI
-17 LHTSDWHIGSVL
+17 LHTSDWHIGSTL

-36 ESDQFLNWLV
+36 ESERFLQWLV
-46 ETIKSHSIETLLVAG
+46 ETIKNQSIEALLVAG

-85 KTSCRRVIVTG
+85 RTTCRHVIVTG

-154 DVRQSSEGESY
+154 DVRQSNEGESY

-183 YEEACKQRNELG
+183 YEEACKERNELG
-195 KSLPIIGVGHLFIAG
+195 KSLPIIGMGHLFIAG

-217 GEASG
+217 GEANG
-222 ERDLYVGNLGQVPA
+222 ERDLYVGSLGQVPA
-236 DRLPSFDYFALGH
+236 DRLPPFDYFALGH
-249 LHIPQKVAGRETI
+249 LHIPQKVAGSETI

-270 MNFDEIHQQKSVVLI
+270 MNFDEIHQQKSVVI
-285 DIDDQHID
+285 VDIHDQHVDI
-293 VQTIPVPAFR
+293 QTVPVPAFR
-303 QFEQIKGDWDS
+303 HFEQIKGDWDS
-314 IEASLRRLE
+314 IEASLKRLKE
-323 EESFAGWVEVIYEGQ
+323 KSFAGWVEVIYEGQ
-338 EAIGN
+338 EVIGN
-343 LRERVYKLVEN
+343 LRERVFKLVEN
-354 TSIEVLK
+354 STIEVLK
-361 IQNAMLFNAVMKQYE
+361 IQNTMLFNAVMKQYE
-376 KEVELQDLNPADVF
+376 KEVELQDLNPLDVF
-390 DQCLIDHG
+390 EQCLIDHG
-398 IPDDQKIVL
+398 IPDDQKAVL

>member
-1 MSYLTAFI
+1 M
-9 DKLNGMRI
+9 KV
-17 LHTSDWHIGSVL
+17 LHTSDWHIGSTL

-36 ESDQFLNWLV
+36 ESEQFLHWLV
-46 ETIKSHSIETLLVAG
+46 ETIKNHSVEALLVAG

-85 KTSCRRVIVTG
+85 KTTCRHVIVTG

-108 KALLKAFNVYVVGSA
+108 KALLNAFNVHVVGSA

-183 YEEACKQRNELG
+183 YEEACKERNELG
-195 KSLPIIGVGHLFIAG
+195 KSLPIIGMGHLFIAG

-217 GEASG
+217 GETNG
-222 ERDLYVGNLGQVPA
+222 ERDLYVGSLGQVPA
-236 DRLPSFDYFALGH
+236 DRLPPFDYFALGH
-249 LHIPQKVAGRETI
+249 LHIPQKVAGSETI

-270 MNFDEIHQQKSVVLI
+270 MNFDEIHQQKSVVI
-285 DIDDQHID
+285 VDIHDQHVHIRT
-293 VQTIPVPAFR
+293 VPVPAFR
-303 QFEQIKGDWDS
+303 HFEQIKGDWDS
-314 IEASLRRLE
+314 IEASLRRLK

-376 KEVELQDLNPADVF
+376 KEVALQDLNPLDVF
-390 DQCLIDHG
+390 EQCLIDHG
-398 IPDDQKIVL
+398 IPDDQKAVL

>member
-1 MSYLTAFI
+1 ME
-9 DKLNGMRI
+9 I
-17 LHTSDWHIGSVL
+17 LHTSDWHIGSTL

-36 ESDQFLNWLV
+36 ETEQFLQWLIN
-46 ETIKSHSIETLLVAG
+46 TIKNHSIDTLLIAG

-72 AQELYYRFLNEVS
+72 AQELYYRFLNEVA
-85 KTSCRRVIVTG
+85 KTSCRHVVVTA

-108 KALLKAFNVYVVGSA
+108 KALLKAFNVHVVGSA
-123 AEREEDEVYVLK
+123 EQKSEDEVLVLK
-135 DADNNP
+135 DGDSNP
-141 EVIVC
+141 ELIVC

-165 RDKENR
+165 QDKENR
-171 LVEGIIS
+171 LVDGIIS

-183 YEEACKQRNELG
+183 YEEACRERNDLG
-195 KSLPIIGVGHLFIAG
+195 KSLPIVGMGHLFIAG

-249 LHIPQKVAGRETI
+249 LHIPQKVAGNENI

-270 MNFDEIHQQKSVVLI
+270 MNFDEIHQQKSVVLV
-285 DIDDQHID
+285 DIDDQYVD

-303 QFEQIKGDWDS
+303 QFEQIKGDWNS
-314 IEASLRRLE
+314 IENTINKLK
-323 EESFAGWVEVIYEGQ
+323 EESFTGWVEVIYEGQ

-390 DQCLIDHG
+390 DQCLIDQG
-398 IPDDQKIVL
+398 VPDDQKVVL

-417 ISEADNQK
+417 IGEADNQK

>member
-1 MSYLTAFI
+1 M
-9 DKLNGMRI
+9 KI
-17 LHTSDWHIGSVL
+17 LHTSDWHIGSAL

-36 ESDQFLNWLV
+36 ESEQFLHWLV

-85 KTSCRRVIVTG
+85 GTNCRHIIVTG

-123 AEREEDEVYVLK
+123 AEREEDEVLVLK

-154 DVRQSSEGESY
+154 DVRQSNEGESY

-183 YEEACKQRNELG
+183 YEEACKERNELG
-195 KSLPIIGVGHLFIAG
+195 KSLPIIGMGHLFIAG

-217 GEASG
+217 GEVNG
-222 ERDLYVGNLGQVPA
+222 ERDLYVGSLGQVPA
-236 DRLPSFDYFALGH
+236 DRLPPFDYFALGH
-249 LHIPQKVAGRETI
+249 LHIPQKVTGSETI
-262 RYSGSPMA
+262 RYSGSPLA

-303 QFEQIKGDWDS
+303 HFEQIKGDWDS
-314 IEASLRRLE
+314 IEANLKRLKE
-323 EESFAGWVEVIYEGQ
+323 EFFAGWVEVIYEGQ

-361 IQNAMLFNAVMKQYE
+361 IQNTMLFNAVMKQYE
-376 KEVELQDLNPADVF
+376 KEVELQDLNPSDVF
-390 DQCLIDHG
+390 EQCLIDHG
-398 IPDDQKIVL
+398 IPDDQKVVL

>member
-1 MSYLTAFI
+1 M
-9 DKLNGMRI
+9 KI

-36 ESDQFLNWLV
+36 ESEHFLHWLV

-85 KTSCRRVIVTG
+85 RTSCRHVIVTA

-108 KALLKAFNVYVVGSA
+108 KALLKAFNVHVVGSA
-123 AEREEDEVYVLK
+123 AERKEDEVFVLK

-183 YEEACKQRNELG
+183 YEEACKERNELG
-195 KSLPIIGVGHLFIAG
+195 KSLPIIGMGHLFIAG

-217 GEASG
+217 GETNG
-222 ERDLYVGNLGQVPA
+222 ERDLYVGSLGQVPA

-249 LHIPQKVAGRETI
+249 LHIPQKVAGSETI

-270 MNFDEIHQQKSVVLI
+270 MNFDEIHQQKSVFIV
-285 DIDDQHID
+285 DIHDQHVDI
-293 VQTIPVPAFR
+293 QTVLVPAFR
-303 QFEQIKGDWDS
+303 HFEQIKDDWDS
-314 IEASLRRLE
+314 IEASLKRLK

-398 IPDDQKIVL
+398 IPDDQKVVL